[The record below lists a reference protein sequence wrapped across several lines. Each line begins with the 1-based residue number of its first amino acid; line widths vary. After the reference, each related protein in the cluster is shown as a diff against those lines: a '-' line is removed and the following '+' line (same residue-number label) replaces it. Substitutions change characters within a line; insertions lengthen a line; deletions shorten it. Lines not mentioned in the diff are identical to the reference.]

1 MEIGD
6 YITCKHNFSASS
18 YNITIPVI
26 FEKNKRYR
34 IDNIQEYTTSSTTVL
49 VRVSGSIIKNYF
61 INYCLF
67 LEKDIIENFYS
78 KREERKLKLDLI
90 NENR

>member
-6 YITCKHNFSASS
+6 FITCKHNFSASS

-49 VRVSGSIIKNYF
+49 IPVSGVIIKNYF

-67 LEKDIIENFYS
+67 LEKDIIEKFYS